1 METKLARIAEIAKR
15 EPKERF
21 TSLYHL
27 LNVELLRQA
36 HEELDPNK
44 ATGVDRVTKEEY
56 EQNLEKNL
64 LDLVGRLKR
73 KAYRPQPARR
83 TYIPKDEKSK
93 RPLGI
98 PTHEDK
104 IVQSA
109 LNHLLQPIYEQD
121 FMPFSYGFRPGRSCH
136 DALWELDRILHRKPI
151 HFVVDADIKG
161 FFNHVNH
168 DWLMKFLELRIGDPN
183 ILRLVRRMLK
193 AGIEEDGTLEP
204 TEEGTPQGSIISPLL
219 ANIYL
224 HYVLDLWFE
233 KRIKR
238 QSRGEA
244 YIIRYAD
251 DFVCCFQYEEDA
263 RAFYKALRE
272 RLAQFGLSIA
282 EDKTKIIRFG
292 RHAEDW
298 HEKNGGG
305 KPGTFTFLGFTH
317 YCGRSRKG
325 AFQAKRKTSAKKYR
339 SKIKDFK
346 GWMKLHRH
354 DKIEETMKTIRQKLI
369 GHYQYY
375 GMTHN
380 FPSITKFKN
389 EITKILFKW
398 LNRRSQKKSFTV
410 AQFVEFLKRNPLPE
424 PKIYK
429 SIYR

>member
-27 LNVELLRQA
+27 LNVELLRKA
-36 HEELDPNK
+36 HEKLDPKK

-56 EQNLEKNL
+56 EQKLESNL
-64 LDLVGRLKR
+64 LDLVERLKR
-73 KAYRPQPARR
+73 KGYRPQPARR
-83 TYIPKDEKSK
+83 TYIPKDEKGK

-98 PTHEDK
+98 PAHEDK

-109 LNHLLQPIYEQD
+109 LNKVLQPIYEQD
-121 FMPFSYGFRPGRSCH
+121 FMSFSYGFRPKRSCH
-136 DALWELDRILHRKPI
+136 DALWELDHILHRKPI
-151 HFVVDADIKG
+151 NWVVDADIKG

-168 DWLMKFLELRIGDPN
+168 EWMMKFLELRIGDPN
-183 ILRLVRRMLK
+183 ILRLIRRMLK
-193 AGIEEDGTLEP
+193 AGVEEKGNLEP

-219 ANIYL
+219 ANVYL
-224 HYVLDLWFE
+224 HYALDLWFE

-238 QSRGEA
+238 HSQGEA

-263 RAFYKALRE
+263 RSFYQALRE
-272 RLAQFGLSIA
+272 RLAEFGLSIA

-292 RHAEDW
+292 KQAEDW
-298 HEKNGGG
+298 HESNGGG

-317 YCGRSRKG
+317 YCSRSRKG
-325 AFQAKRKTSAKKYR
+325 KFQAKRKTSMKKYR

-346 GWMKLHRH
+346 GWMKTHRH
-354 DKIEETMKTIRQKLI
+354 DKLEETVKTIRQKLR

-380 FPSITKFKN
+380 FQSMAKFKQ
-389 EITKILFKW
+389 EIMKILFKW
-398 LNRRSQKKSFTV
+398 LNRRSQKKSFTKE
-410 AQFVEFLKRNPLPE
+410 QFFQFLKRNPLPE
-424 PKIYK
+424 PKIYH
-429 SIYR
+429 SNYR